1 MKIPAQKEQYRM
13 KPELAERLIRISHEN
28 PLLPETFI
36 PWETDITETDS
47 YLPEYLVS
55 LAGTQYYSDMAP
67 EQKRELAR
75 REACQVMYAYAWSET
90 LFCLFISR
98 RLLTI
103 DPSGWEH
110 KFLIR
115 EMIEECRHQE
125 MFTRAIE
132 KLGVEPLKPG
142 FWHKFLGSFTVRM
155 LPHDSVFM
163 SCLAVELMAEIYAEH
178 YRKVDNIYVVLKKV
192 SQLHHIEEARHILF
206 TEELL
211 KTYTSKAGFIK
222 RSWYS
227 ILVMLNIYFMRTM
240 YVRKEIYESIGLHDK
255 NILKAGKQNLKESFS
270 KHCLSR
276 SLELV
281 SSFNGFNFITRPL
294 WRIILKANV

>member
-1 MKIPAQKEQYRM
+1 MNPK
-13 KPELAERLIRISHEN
+13 LAERLIKISIEN

-36 PWETDITETDS
+36 PWDEEIGEDDA
-47 YLPEYLVS
+47 YLPSYLVS
-55 LAGTQYYSDMAP
+55 LYDTPYLEHLSLHQ
-67 EQKRELAR
+67 QKELAR
-75 REACQVMYAYAWSET
+75 REACQVMYTYGWSET
-90 LFCLFISR
+90 LFCMFITR

-103 DPSGWEH
+103 EPDSWEH

-115 EMIEECRHQE
+115 ELIEECRHQE

-132 KLGVEPLKPG
+132 KLGVKAVKPG
-142 FWHKFLGSFTVRM
+142 FWHRLFGGVTVKF
-155 LPHDSVFM
+155 LPHDQVFM

-178 YRKVDNIYVVLKKV
+178 YRKVDNVYIVLKKV

-211 KTYTSKAGFIK
+211 KEYTSKAGVVK

-240 YVRKEIYESIGLHDK
+240 YVKKEIFREIGITDPK
-255 NILKAGKQNLKESFS
+255 VYKAACANLKKSFGI
-270 KHCLSR
+270 HCLSK
-276 SLELV
+276 SIELV
-281 SSFNGFNFITRPL
+281 NSFNGFNTFTRPL
-294 WRIILKANV
+294 WRLILNANV